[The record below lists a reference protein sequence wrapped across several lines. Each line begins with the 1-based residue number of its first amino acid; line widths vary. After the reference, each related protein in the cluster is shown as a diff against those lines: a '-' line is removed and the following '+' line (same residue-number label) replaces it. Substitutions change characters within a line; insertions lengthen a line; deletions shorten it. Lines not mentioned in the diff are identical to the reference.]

1 MCDTWKEVSR
11 LKLPGGYLA
20 VFHTLFTDARSQMS
34 DSLAPSWM
42 ATDEHSISVYDTNT
56 MYLGDPLISVRVS
69 KNIGNDI
76 YKAMKHFTL
85 PDHVTDW
92 LDNTLVTITANGTMT
107 QNCGYH
113 GEIKEVQQ

>member
-1 MCDTWKEVSR
+1 MCDIWKEVKR
-11 LKLPGGYLA
+11 LTLPGGYMARFLT
-20 VFHTLFTDARSQMS
+20 VFTDARSQMS

-42 ATDEHSISVYDTNT
+42 PTNQHCVDVYDTT
-56 MYLGDPLISVRVS
+56 TQFICDPLISVRVD
-69 KNIGNDI
+69 KATGNNI

-92 LDNTLVTITANGTMT
+92 LDNTLAAIKANGTFS

>member
-42 ATDEHSISVYDTNT
+42 ATDEHRISVYDTNT
-56 MYLGDPLISVRVS
+56 MHLGDPLISVRVS
-69 KNIGNDI
+69 KAIGNDI

-92 LDNTLVTITANGTMT
+92 LDNTLATITANSTMT